1 MSNLQ
6 KNQAISK
13 AAYTKPTLIEY
24 GSLAE
29 RTKMF
34 GLLNPEESNPDALTP
49 SITSLTF

>member
-1 MSNLQ
+1 MSILQ
-6 KNQAISK
+6 KNQGTMK

-34 GLLNPEESNPDALTP
+34 GLLNPEESEPERLTP
-49 SITSLTF
+49 SITSITF